1 MKTTLL
7 EMVQDILSNLSSDE
21 VNSISDTTESMQIAT
36 IIRQKYYDI
45 INRGDLTKHDQL
57 FQLTASA
64 DPTQP
69 VLMFAPDGIGR
80 IDYIKYFN
88 SNPNSSAGTFQSF
101 DNAANDIVTSAEVG
115 NNSPP
120 GYQYV
125 NIVSIKQFL
134 DQIDQFN
141 PDEFNIESF
150 TFSDTS
156 NNYPGNYTFY
166 YKTDRQ
172 PSYCCVLSNYYVIF
186 DSYDSTE
193 DSTLQSSKTRC
204 YGQVIP
210 TFSMVDNFTPNL
222 DDKQFPL
229 LLNESKSLAFIEL
242 KQMTHAKAE
251 QEVKRQWNTL
261 QKDKS
266 MANKPSYFDQLPDF
280 GRRSPY
286 VSGPRFTW

>member
-1 MKTTLL
+1 MHYTLL
-7 EMVQDILSNLSSDE
+7 EMTQDILSNLSSDE
-21 VNSISDTTESMQIAT
+21 VNSISDTSESMQIAT

-69 VLMFAPDGIGR
+69 TLMFAPDGIGR
-80 IDYIKYFN
+80 IDYVKYFN
-88 SNPNSSAGTFQSF
+88 SNPNSSAGAFVSE
-101 DNAANDIVTSAEVG
+101 DNAANDIVTTEEASV
-115 NNSPP
+115 SPP

-125 NIVSIKQFL
+125 NVISIQQFL
-134 DQIDQFN
+134 DQIDNFN
-141 PDEFNIESF
+141 PDEFNVESF

-156 NNYPGNYTFY
+156 NNFPGNYTFY

-172 PSYCCVLSNYYVIF
+172 PQYCCVLSNYYVIF
-186 DSYDSTE
+186 DSYDSTQ
-193 DSTLQSSKTRC
+193 DSTLQTSKTRC

-210 TFSMVDNFTPNL
+210 TFSMVDSFIPNL

-229 LLNESKSLAFIEL
+229 LLNEAKSLAFVEL

-251 QEVKRQWNTL
+251 QEAKRQWNTL

-266 MANKPSYFDQLPDF
+266 LANKPSYFDQFPNF

-286 VSGPRFTW
+286 APRFTW